1 MAIEGTLITID
12 QEIKIEDSVVLNQ
25 KIVNIV
31 IIEESQDL
39 ILNKE
44 IKDMIIRIQDMKKN
58 PDIAEVILEIE
69 TKK

>member
-1 MAIEGTLITID
+1 
-12 QEIKIEDSVVLNQ
+12 LNQ

-39 ILNKE
+39 LLNKE
-44 IKDMIIRIQDMKKN
+44 IKDMIIRIQDMKKH